1 MTNQNQS
8 EVEMWWADLDECP
21 EEDDISVGTL
31 LRKHPRQG
39 PLKWQ
44 ESLFTVVKKSDY
56 DKLKEENQRLKRRVL
71 AYANAFNAYKNRAG
85 DYAEILKQ
93 ECPERLEAFN
103 KECWSLEQLKEV
115 YDSEIEKTNPSE
127 TPCNLT

>member
-21 EEDDISVGTL
+21 EEDDISLGTI

-44 ESLFTVVKKSDY
+44 ESLFPVVRKSDY
-56 DKLKEENQRLKRRVL
+56 DKLKEENQRLNKLLQVTELKSRVEL
-71 AYANAFNAYKNRAG
+71 FETILGMG
-85 DYAEILKQ
+85 DLHYPWSKARYEF
-93 ECPERLEAFN
+93 ERELLN
-103 KECWSLEQLKEV
+103 S
-115 YDSEIEKTNPSE
+115 SE
-127 TPCNLT
+127 TPISSK